1 MDISGSPMEE
11 LLASAV
17 GGSALTLGR
26 GTKISQPMQHSQKK
40 KKNQKPYMVHKTY
53 NILLYGNTHSFPTPA
68 RDAKHHESRVQL
80 HLPTI
85 SPELGTQPAVCA
97 QNTLVE
103 ERSGDAIKGRKSR
116 NKFKC

>member
-1 MDISGSPMEE
+1 
-11 LLASAV
+11 
-17 GGSALTLGR
+17 
-26 GTKISQPMQHSQKK
+26 
-40 KKNQKPYMVHKTY
+40 MVHKTY